1 MPRTLAI
8 LKAICAVVDRGWSVE
23 ILVVTMHAVAFKSV
37 AAITALA
44 ATLFRR
50 KLLFIRAC
58 YKLAQASLVPR
69 LSLHQSHVQLHA
81 YISD

>member
-23 ILVVTMHAVAFKSV
+23 SLVVTVHAVAFKSV

-50 KLLFIRAC
+50 KLLFIPAC
-58 YKLAQASLVPR
+58 YKLAQAR